1 MAIQPVQ
8 CIPSL
13 PPLLQ
18 AVRLLPYLPSP
29 GPLPLLAPAP
39 APPLVLP
46 KAPALVP
53 EVAEPIP
60 VLDVDPW
67 VEAAKTFQMNTDF
80 DWSHAAGS
88 CHLDLRALQA
98 VMKEESANKR
108 TIQALGD
115 KLMLHRLL
123 KNLGIPQMPA
133 LLTVEGPVE
142 RRQIEHF
149 VRKHLTG
156 PGSPDVIVKPTHMSN
171 ASGVIVLSQPKP
183 EEVESAIDY
192 IQAHI
197 TQYMNQQAG
206 VHESVALQS
215 LKPSFIGQPKYQ
227 SVVGFKTPLELRVV
241 VLWGKARLG
250 VWWWGRGA
258 APGEFPQRNA
268 WFVRRPAYEGE
279 LSDED
284 TWEVVHE
291 HRGENLGFE
300 KALELF
306 DRYIHSAAVMAETI
320 AVAVGAPFLRT
331 DFFVGSPEWGLR
343 LNEVAYGCG
352 MEYRNRLEDE
362 GCERI
367 IDDGPAIA
375 QILQEGMAECK
386 RRLPPQHFLSRLG
399 ARGESYAE
407 MLVAPVSPARRR
419 RRSLRV
425 AGEEDPPS
433 PDDCA
438 VPEDLCH
445 TLPRPAGNARHEPQC
460 RARSADARTAAAARP
475 GAGRSSPA
483 AAMAA
488 AAAAA
493 APWPPAPEM
502 RSFSLDSAPLS
513 GMLAAAGLQA
523 PARLGPFQFLAI

>member
-1 MAIQPVQ
+1 MQPLQ
-8 CIPSL
+8 RLPSP
-13 PPLLQ
+13 PPLLK
-18 AVRLLPYLPSP
+18 AVRVLPYLPSP
-29 GPLPLLAPAP
+29 GPLL
-39 APPLVLP
+39 
-46 KAPALVP
+46 APALVP
-53 EVAEPIP
+53 PLLPMQAPPAPEVKEPPP
-60 VLDVDPW
+60 VVDVDPW
-67 VEAAKTFQMNTDF
+67 VEAAKTFQMNIDF
-80 DWSHAAGS
+80 DWSQAAGTQP
-88 CHLDLRALQA
+88 LDLRGLQA
-98 VMKEESANKR
+98 VMKEESAGKR

-149 VRKHLTG
+149 VHKHLCG
-156 PGSPDVIVKPTHMSN
+156 SQSPDVIVKPTHLSN

-197 TQYMNQQAG
+197 AQYMTQQAG
-206 VHESVALQS
+206 MHESVALRS

-291 HRGENLGFE
+291 HNGENLGFE
-300 KALELF
+300 KALELL
-306 DRYIHSAAVMAETI
+306 DRYIHLAAAMAE
-320 AVAVGAPFLRT
+320 AVATAVGAPFLRS
-331 DFFVGSPEWGLR
+331 DFFVGSPEWGVR

-352 MEYRNRLEDE
+352 MEYRNRVEEDDGGE
-362 GCERI
+362 QV

-375 QILQEGMAECK
+375 QILQDGMAACSK
-386 RRLPPQHFLSRLG
+386 RLPPQHFLSKLG
-399 ARGESYAE
+399 AKGESYAE
-407 MLVAPVSPARRR
+407 MTVTPVSPCRRR
-419 RRSLRV
+419 RRTQFLRGQRDV
-425 AGEEDPPS
+425 PS

-438 VPEDLCH
+438 VPEDLCR
-445 TLPRPAGNARHEPQC
+445 TLPRSGDTAPRGEPRG
-460 RARSADARTAAAARP
+460 RARSADP
-475 GAGRSSPA
+475 PA
-483 AAMAA
+483 VAA
-488 AAAAA
+488 AAAKVAA
-493 APWPPAPEM
+493 APAVAAAAAVAAAPRLFSPVL

-513 GMLAAAGLQA
+513 SLFSAAALQA
-523 PARLGPFQFLAI
+523 PQRLGTFRFIGL